1 MMKKTL
7 SFILLLNFLFAV
19 SQTQETIT
27 QSVKVLKNN
36 MSLII
41 LIVLF
46 TFVFSAFAY
55 SFGKILNMGS
65 IKAWAKDQ
73 IYEAILSLFI
83 GLVGIFILENFFLNQ
98 NFGYLLSSAG
108 LLPDECKNMDNL
120 FEICD
125 CELSNFLNYLSGL
138 LWMVFSAESLANAM
152 GKLFMKIVIIIPPE
166 LKYVTIEITG
176 KPIEKLGNDI
186 SSALGTAYGII
197 LIAFVF
203 FSFQIYLLRVV
214 PYLFL
219 FFFPTGVLLRSF
231 GLTRKVGGSLIAIS
245 VGLTLIYPI
254 LIAIGYGYTLKTYQ
268 FPLKDILNFFSG
280 GMFGSWTITGA
291 LGGGALGG
299 IGSVISELTKSSDSM
314 EALKALGESIFGI
327 SFGISILISLISLL
341 IFLWYLLVNINF
353 LAPLVLGIL
362 VLPAFI
368 FYVLDN
374 FIRGFSRLAGGVEGV
389 SVLDWIG
396 KFL

>member
-1 MMKKTL
+1 MKKTL

-19 SQTQETIT
+19 SQSQETIT
-27 QSVKVLKNN
+27 QSVEVLKNN
-36 MSLII
+36 MSLIT

-55 SFGKILNMGS
+55 FFGKILNMGS
-65 IKAWAKDQ
+65 VKAWAKDQ

-83 GLVGIFILENFFLNQ
+83 GLMGIFILENFFLNQ
-98 NFGYLLSSAG
+98 NFGYLLSSAQ
-108 LLPDECKNMDNL
+108 LLPDECKNIDNL
-120 FEICD
+120 FEICE
-125 CELSNFLNYLSGL
+125 CELSNFLNDLSGI
-138 LWMVFSAESLANAM
+138 LWMVFSADSLANAL
-152 GKLFMKIVIIIPPE
+152 GKLSMKITVDIPPK
-166 LKYVTIEITG
+166 LQYAEI
-176 KPIEKLGNDI
+176 KVMWVPLAKLGQDI
-186 SSALGTAYGII
+186 SGGLGTAYWII

-231 GLTRKVGGSLIAIS
+231 GLTRKVGGSLIALSI
-245 VGLTLIYPI
+245 GLTLLYPI
-254 LIAIGYGYTLKTYQ
+254 LVAIGYGYTLKTYQ
-268 FPLKDILNFFSG
+268 FPLKDVLNFFSKVG
-280 GMFGSWTITGA
+280 FDFEIATGI
-291 LGGGALGG
+291 LGG
-299 IGSVISELTKSSDSM
+299 IGGGIGDVIGKLTESSGVE
-314 EALKALGESIFGI
+314 EALESIFGI
-327 SFGISILISLISLL
+327 SFGINILISLISLL

-396 KFL
+396 KLL